1 MSMIDASGLGA
12 RRLARAQ
19 SRWRDAARLVSMRW
33 EVLLAGG
40 GRGARRPSRPTP
52 PRSTPKRPQ
61 QRR

>member
-1 MSMIDASGLGA
+1 MFMIDASGLGA

-19 SRWRDAARLVSMRW
+19 NRRRDAARMVSMRW

-40 GRGARRPSRPTP
+40 GRGARQPSGPRP
-52 PRSTPKRPQ
+52 PRSTLKRPQ